1 MSNFTFLKERWPI
14 LENLG
19 RLAERN
25 LYIDS
30 NTTFIKCGM
39 FGEILVKYM
48 VSMEE
53 VDETLIA
60 HDNSHN
66 NRIKLLKKEDLIP
79 DDIESILQ

>member
-1 MSNFTFLKERWPI
+1 MGNFIFLKERWPI

-53 VDETLIA
+53 VNETLIA
-60 HDNSHN
+60 HDNNHIIELSY
-66 NRIKLLKKEDLIP
+66 LKRKI
-79 DDIESILQ
+79 

>member
-48 VSMEE
+48 VSME
-53 VDETLIA
+53 
-60 HDNSHN
+60 
-66 NRIKLLKKEDLIP
+66 
-79 DDIESILQ
+79 

>member
-1 MSNFTFLKERWPI
+1 MSNFTFFKERWLI

-53 VDETLIA
+53 VDESALE
-60 HDNSHN
+60 
-66 NRIKLLKKEDLIP
+66 LLKEVLSKK
-79 DDIESILQ
+79 